1 MSGHDHPYYGKKI
14 SRHEE
19 QEHIQR
25 IVDKYSMEPADEKLH
40 EKVYKELM
48 MEKHLGRVTIPFK
61 VVLQKDPSGVRR
73 PYIDILLDTKV

>member
-1 MSGHDHPYYGKKI
+1 MSGHDRPFYGKKI

-25 IVDKYSMEPADEKLH
+25 VVDKYRMEPADEKLH
-40 EKVYKELM
+40 EKVYNELM
-48 MEKHLGRVTIPFK
+48 FDKYLGKITIPFR
-61 VVLQKDPSGVRR
+61 VVLQKDPTGIRR